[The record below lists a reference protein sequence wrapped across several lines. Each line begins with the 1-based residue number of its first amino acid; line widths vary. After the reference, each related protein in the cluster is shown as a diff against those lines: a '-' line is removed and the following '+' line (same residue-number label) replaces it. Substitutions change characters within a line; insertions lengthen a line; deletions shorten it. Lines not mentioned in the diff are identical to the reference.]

1 MLREKEK
8 NFESIVIWFVVVIF
22 EYGKYL
28 KVMYENKENIFNSLQ
43 EIVIGFVFYKILCV
57 NYIEK

>member
-1 MLREKEK
+1 MLRENEK

-28 KVMYENKENIFNSLQ
+28 KVMYENKENIFNSL
-43 EIVIGFVFYKILCV
+43 
-57 NYIEK
+57 